1 MTTSKK
7 PTKTTPPKSVQRELD
22 AVAAAKRKDKK
33 RKQSRGPAS
42 VRPVGTVSK
51 TNTVPKLRDE
61 DRIFNLVETILET
74 FKAQEEAN
82 NPIAQTPVIKI
93 NRKQIELAL
102 MGMKNT
108 RRSRIFDLINQTM
121 GESID
126 LTERFGSWVM
136 VEHDY
141 PFWVFNRLPK
151 DETEV
156 FCFNIIKERNGAD
169 AQYHLDWSSE
179 QLMPTFSE
187 EDEEEEI
194 DAVYCEED
202 EDEEYAE
209 EEEGENEK

>member
-22 AVAAAKRKDKK
+22 AISAAKRKDKK

-42 VRPVGTVSK
+42 VRPVGTVAK
-51 TNTVPKLRDE
+51 TDTVPKLRDE
-61 DRIFNLVETILET
+61 DRIFNLVEMILET

-82 NPIAQTPVIKI
+82 NPVAQTPVIKI
-93 NRKQIELAL
+93 NRKQVELAL

-156 FCFNIIKERNGAD
+156 FRFNIIKERNGAD

-187 EDEEEEI
+187 EEEEEI
-194 DAVYCEED
+194 DGIDDED
-202 EDEEYAE
+202 EEGEEYAE